1 MRDIRF
7 RAWNK
12 KYDFMMPYVMV
23 AAYGYGRKCKYD
35 GEWWEDTDIEVMQ
48 YTGLHDKNGK
58 EIYEGDII
66 LAGHAK
72 WKCKVIWDEMCAR
85 FIGMTND
92 KDVKIVYVDMVD
104 KNNKSAV
111 EVVGNIYENPELLNP
126 QN

>member
-12 KYDFMMPYVMV
+12 KYDFMMQSVMV
-23 AAYGYGRKCKYD
+23 AAYGYGRKCNYD
-35 GEWWEDTDIEVMQ
+35 GEWWEDADIEVMQ

-66 LAGHAK
+66 LAGCAK
-72 WKCKVIWDEMCAR
+72 WKCKVVWDERCAR
-85 FIGMTND
+85 FIGITND
-92 KDVKIVYVDMVD
+92 KDVKIVYIDMMD

-111 EVVGNIYENPELLNP
+111 EVIGNIHENSDLLNL